1 MAIEWPMRTE
11 DAWFANLEQVARA
24 AGHARFTLER
34 GGCPVRLGELLH
46 DVEVM
51 LWYSRFHGEG
61 LVADVARYRRVG
73 L

>member
-1 MAIEWPMRTE
+1 MAIDWPMRDE
-11 DAWFANLEQVARA
+11 DAWLANLEAVAKA
-24 AGHARFTLER
+24 AGDARLTLER

-61 LVADVARYRRVG
+61 LVADVARYWRVG

>member
-1 MAIEWPMRTE
+1 MAINWPMRDE
-11 DAWFANLEQVARA
+11 DAWLTNLETVAKA
-24 AGHARFTLER
+24 ARDARFTLER
-34 GGCPVRLGELLH
+34 GGCPVRLGELLR

-61 LVADVARYRRVG
+61 LIADVARYRRAG

>member
-1 MAIEWPMRTE
+1 MAINWPIRDEQT
-11 DAWFANLEQVARA
+11 WVTNLETVAKA
-24 AGHARFTLER
+24 ARDARLALER
-34 GGCPVRLGELLH
+34 GGCPARLGELLH

-61 LVADVARYRRVG
+61 LIEDVARYRRAG